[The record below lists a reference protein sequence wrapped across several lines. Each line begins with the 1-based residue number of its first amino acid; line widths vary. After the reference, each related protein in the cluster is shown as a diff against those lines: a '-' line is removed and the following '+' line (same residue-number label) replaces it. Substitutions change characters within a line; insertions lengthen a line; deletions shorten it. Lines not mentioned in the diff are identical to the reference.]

1 MSKTIDERV
10 VEMRFDNKQFESNV
24 ATSMATL
31 DKLKQK
37 LNFSGASKG
46 LEDINTASKKI
57 DMTGLGSGVESVSA
71 KFSAL
76 QVIGVTALANIT
88 NSAINAGKQI
98 VSALTIDPVMSG
110 FQEYETQINAVQ
122 TILAN
127 TSSKGTTIDDVTA
140 ALDELN
146 RYADLTIYNF
156 TEMTRNIGTFTAA
169 GIDLETSVSA
179 IQGIANL
186 AAVSGSTSQQASVAM
201 YQLSQALASGTVKL
215 MDWNSV
221 VNAGMG
227 GEVFQNAL
235 KETSRLLNTGADAAI
250 EAEGS
255 FRESLKTGWLTS
267 EVLTETLKKFTTSGA
282 NEYIAE
288 YTGLSV
294 DAVQA
299 ALDTAE
305 AQYGEAEAIDK
316 AAEAL
321 ANKSGKNK
329 DEIKS
334 VLQMAKTATDAA
346 TKVKTF
352 SQLWDVLKEAA
363 QSGWAKTWQIII
375 GDFEQAKELLTPL
388 ADTLTGFI
396 NKMSDWRNA
405 LLESALGKSFSSLAD
420 KITGALKPVKKV
432 ADTVTDTVSK
442 VTGTVTEVTGAV
454 SDLGNIVDR
463 VILGD
468 FGNGID
474 RFNALTEAGEN
485 YYRVQNKVN
494 ETLNNAFRYSEEQ
507 IAAQDKLLGK
517 QTESVK
523 VTEETAEATSET
535 QEETVKLTDAQKDQI
550 KALAKLSD
558 EQLRAKGYTEEQIKA
573 LKELRSTAEKLGIPL
588 DEFIDNLDEINGRW
602 LLMNSFKNIGKALVQ
617 VFTSIGKAWRGIFDP
632 IQADSIF
639 NAIAAFHKLTASLI
653 PSEKTAEKLTRTFK
667 GLFAVLDIIRTIV
680 GGGINI
686 AFKILSAVLSSFHL
700 DILDVTA
707 SIGDALVAF
716 RDWVLEGNI
725 LAKAI
730 NGLVD
735 KLPSLIAR
743 FKEWFNT
750 LKQTPAVQK
759 LVTAIEA
766 IKSAFDKLTSG
777 KINLSEFA
785 TSLGANLARA
795 LKSLPGIALQIGRD
809 FIAGFQN
816 GINFSISG
824 VIDKIV
830 NFCLNFV
837 DAFKEAL
844 GVHSPSWKAFEIAQD
859 FFQGF
864 INGAKKAI
872 GAVSSVFKTVGEQ
885 IVKIF
890 KGLWDFITDE
900 NGNIEWGKI
909 FAGGVIVSMIWVLKQ
924 LANAF
929 SGIANA
935 LGGFDDLIA
944 GAGKVLK
951 SFSKVL
957 NGIAWDLKA
966 KAMLKMAIAIG
977 VLVAAIWVLTRI
989 DDPDKLWQAVGV
1001 IGVLAA
1007 ILIALSVAMAKLS
1020 SASIDLNIASK
1031 KLDVKGIQNS
1041 IIQIGLALL
1050 LVAVAVKLIGNMDP
1064 EKAKQ
1069 GFIGLAGVAVAMIAF
1084 IAAIG
1089 GISRYSKD
1097 VAGIGSM
1104 MKKMAVAIIL
1114 MAIACKLIG
1123 TLSAED
1129 MLQGAAFA
1137 AGFAVFVIAITK
1149 VAKTA
1154 GNNVSKVGGLAI
1166 KLAIAMALMVGVC
1179 KLVNTLSAE
1188 EMLKG
1193 AAFATAFVI
1202 FVRALVKATTIGKKQ
1217 QIAKLSGL
1225 ILSISVSLML
1235 MVGVCKLVGKLTVG
1249 EILKGAAFVAGFVVL
1264 VKTMISILQA
1274 GSEKQMAKVAGTI
1287 LAMSVSIAI
1296 LAGVA
1301 ILLSFMDIGGLA
1313 KGIIAVGLLSAM
1325 MTAMIKALK
1334 GAQNV
1339 KASIMMMAIAIGVMA
1354 ASIVA
1359 LSFIDTKSLISAAGA
1374 MTAVMAAFA
1383 LMVKSMNGIKTVKV
1397 GPLIAL
1403 VGLVVIFTGIIAILS
1418 TIDASSAMTNVLALT
1433 LLMTVTTG
1441 LLAAIS
1447 LIGKYLSSGVV
1458 TGIASLT
1465 AMVIPMLVF
1474 IEALKQM
1481 NGIEDAAEKVKSLV
1495 TLMTAMTLL
1504 LPVLAVVGLLGPA
1517 AIIGIGSLAALFVI
1531 IGGLAVAIGALMD
1544 KFPSIQKFL
1553 DTGLPVLEQLA
1564 GSIGTMIGMFI
1575 GAIGE
1580 ALGASLVKIGM
1591 DIAAFMSALSV
1602 ASTNASMIKAE
1613 SFDGVKELMAVIGD
1627 IASTTVKTTI
1637 GDIFTFGGTSMEKFQ
1652 ADGVAFFTAMKEIGK
1667 ASTGVNIDAESM
1679 NSVIAVAQ
1687 NLSDLQSSLEPIG
1700 GVITWFNGRDDLAT
1714 FGVNIGEFVNS
1725 MLAAFGSVNGATL
1738 NIEAMNALIS
1748 AAQNLSTLQ
1757 TSLEPI
1763 GGVVTW
1769 FSGRDDLGRFGIN
1782 VCAFV
1787 VSMKT
1792 AFGSLEGDT
1801 FNTEA
1806 MNSIV
1811 TAATSLS
1818 TLQTSLEPIGGVITW
1833 FSGRDDLATFGVN
1846 VSNFIVSMKMAFGS
1860 LEGVTLNTEAMN
1872 SIVSAATSLSALQ
1885 STLEPMGGVISWFT
1899 GRADLGKFG
1908 VNVAAF
1914 IFSMKTALATLE
1926 GATLDEAALGS
1937 VITAATKLAE
1947 FQSTLEPMGGV
1958 VSWFTG
1964 RDDLGR
1970 FGENLGLFAD
1980 AIGKLKTGMGE
1991 NGITEEVITSITNT
2005 GTALVELQK
2014 SLPEE
2019 HWFDGKMNL
2028 SDFSARIDDFAAA
2041 MSNFGTSTAEIDT
2054 GAMSTVI
2061 TAANR
2066 IKTFI
2071 ASLTELD
2078 ASGVGNFK
2086 AVEIGKQM
2094 MKYSD
2099 KVAEVDTGLISSSIT
2114 SANRLKNFISSLSSL
2129 ETGGISKFKPDEI
2142 GKQLK
2147 KYFEKVSSIDTSV
2160 VSSSITSANR
2170 LRTFISSLSGMDT
2183 SGVSSFSVAVSK
2195 LSEVNIAGVV
2205 KAFSGATVK
2214 LSSVGADMING
2225 LIKGMQSRMSSVSTV
2240 ASGIAASASKA
2251 ITSKAT
2257 VFYNAGAMLA
2267 TKLANGITSKKRG
2280 IDSAVS
2286 SCVSGASTKIRSNYN
2301 SFYNAGSYLVTGFA
2315 NGISENAYKATA
2327 KAKAMAE
2334 AAAEA
2339 ARKALKIN
2347 SPSKVFREIGSGIPE
2362 GFAMGI
2368 GMLSSEVTGAVG
2380 SMATSAINTTR
2391 SAMATVLDVMS
2402 ENMDAQPTIRP
2413 VVDLSDVQTGADAIS
2428 GLFNN
2433 AQTVGVQANL
2443 NAIGS
2448 TMNAM
2453 SQNGKNDDIILAIN
2467 KLRNKLD
2474 GIGNT
2479 YNTVNGITYDDGSN
2493 VTDAVETLVRYAK
2506 IGRRV

>member
-900 NGNIEWGKI
+900 SGNIEWGKI

-1418 TIDASSAMTNVLALT
+1418 TIDTSSAMTNVLALT

-1441 LLAAIS
+1441 LLAAVS

-1757 TSLEPI
+1757 TSFEPI

-1872 SIVSAATSLSALQ
+1872 SIVSAATSLSAL
-1885 STLEPMGGVISWFT
+1885 
-1899 GRADLGKFG
+1899 
-1908 VNVAAF
+1908 
-1914 IFSMKTALATLE
+1914 
-1926 GATLDEAALGS
+1926 
-1937 VITAATKLAE
+1937 
-1947 FQSTLEPMGGV
+1947 QSTLEPMGGV